1 MNMPGPY
8 RPNAVA
14 TPRFIVTD
22 RRAHAQASI
31 VDSRESVSIGK
42 KSAANRRLR
51 RHSNAGELRGE
62 SSWTANEPEKK

>member
-1 MNMPGPY
+1 MS
-8 RPNAVA
+8 RFTRVAVFVVGLMA
-14 TPRFIVTD
+14 LVPAM
-22 RRAHAQASI
+22 AHAQASI
-31 VDSRESVSIGK
+31 VESRESVSIGK